1 MINDGIKFWENI
13 NLKELGIV
21 SPGFYFFCF
30 LLMQGEVQKV
40 EWIIPL
46 TIFLTSLAPE
56 HRLLKINMASIVI
69 EIRMNDLKL
78 SFLCKIWL

>member
-46 TIFLTSLAPE
+46 TIFFNIIGPWTQTFKNKYGL
-56 HRLLKINMASIVI
+56 HCDRN
-69 EIRMNDLKL
+69 
-78 SFLCKIWL
+78 